1 MGVLGQVKIASVTIA
16 ANLLPCGIDSVT
28 IVEACY
34 YLTPKGAAVE
44 AQVAVSTEPM
54 TKVLVLVLPI
64 KAH

>member
-1 MGVLGQVKIASVTIA
+1 MVVLGQVKITSVTIA
-16 ANLLPCGIDSVT
+16 ASPLPCEIDSAT
-28 IVEACY
+28 IGEACY

-44 AQVAVSTEPM
+44 AQVPVSTEPM